1 MISFQRIWSY
11 LLNKSLMKNLSTK
24 QKFPVTAN
32 ALYKL
37 ALHQMKQD
45 NIITNIV
52 LVVNIID
59 MICYYIIILLLSNI

>member
-1 MISFQRIWSY
+1 MISFQWIWSY

-24 QKFPVTAN
+24 QKFSVTAN
-32 ALYKL
+32 ALCKL
-37 ALHQMKQD
+37 ALRQKKQD

-59 MICYYIIILLLSNI
+59 MICYCIIILLLSNI